1 MYRVSWGSCRQ
12 TKHDFELWQREVKEG
27 CRRPWNVVLAQID
40 ITAEE
45 RGKGSLRCL
54 AFATEKV
61 EAVTRQ
67 KNFRRIK

>member
-1 MYRVSWGSCRQ
+1 
-12 TKHDFELWQREVKEG
+12 VKEG